1 MQLPATISTSLIG
14 APSAPTPQRPAGTV
28 LQLHQSGLALGRRE
42 CRQEAG
48 LVVHPASRIRLL
60 WVWSVTRGAGPG
72 WGGCDDAP
80 GARVERGGGAQ
91 AGADDA
97 LTEAGRGTGS
107 PGADHSACG

>member
-1 MQLPATISTSLIG
+1 MIRADRPLTMPILIERRARARAPAMNARAKHLP
-14 APSAPTPQRPAGTV
+14 V
-28 LQLHQSGLALGRRE
+28 
-42 CRQEAG
+42 

>member
-1 MQLPATISTSLIG
+1 MKASNAASASLLVSAIQISCSDR
-14 APSAPTPQRPAGTV
+14 SAFGCW
-28 LQLHQSGLALGRRE
+28 L
-42 CRQEAG
+42 